1 MQRIASIAQQ
11 KARSSPLAG
20 RGVVF
25 WLLGGCMM
33 LYLIGPLVY
42 FFFALSWPSVPGALS
57 DPDAIQALITS
68 AISATIATLLMA
80 LFGVPLGYLLAR
92 FHFPGKSIV
101 SIAIYL
107 PLVFPPVVSG
117 IVLLVLFGP
126 YGLIGAPLANAG
138 WEVDDTL
145 AGIVL
150 AQIFVAAPFVIVA
163 ARAAFESIDPQLER
177 VAATLGHNRWSLFW
191 RVSLP
196 LARGGILAGLIL
208 AWMRALGEFG
218 ATVVLAYH
226 PYTIPVY
233 TFVQL
238 SGSGVA
244 GALPLALFS
253 LSLSLLVI
261 GAIVIVQRRTGKS
274 VVVS

>member
-1 MQRIASIAQQ
+1 MQQVSSINQ
-11 KARSSPLAG
+11 KSSRPFRFAG

-33 LYLIGPLVY
+33 LYLIGPLAY
-42 FFFALSWPSVPGALS
+42 FFFALSWPSVPATLS

-68 AISATIATLLMA
+68 AISATIATLLIA
-80 LFGVPLGYLLAR
+80 LFGVPLGYLLAC
-92 FHFPGKSIV
+92 FHFPGKSVV

-126 YGLIGAPLANAG
+126 YGLIGAPLAKAG

-238 SGSGVA
+238 SGIGVA

-253 LSLSLLVI
+253 LSLSVLVI
-261 GAIVIVQRRTGKS
+261 GAIVIVQRRAGKP